1 MPKNKKV
8 TDLKNIETHVE
19 VEEDADNL
27 EIMIDEL
34 ESNPTHYFVIT
45 EKGVPEAYLISH
57 KNKNFKC

>member
-19 VEEDADNL
+19 VEEAADNL

-45 EKGVPEAYLISH
+45 EKGVPKAYLISH